1 MEPAVPVVPPLDTPA
16 LPADPALPAVWFML
30 VPADPTPLGALLE
43 LEQFSAKGAAPMAS
57 MNPVP

>member
-1 MEPAVPVVPPLDTPA
+1 
-16 LPADPALPAVWFML
+16 ML